1 MYKPF
6 KEVFKTET
14 DESAMPSLKTL
25 KDRSHKIPFNPAKQH
40 ATSTMLTVKCAECSK
55 PRLVY
60 AARKISASGKK
71 NFHIMMGSALFTCG
85 ALLAVFKSID
95 LNTKKL
101 DKLFARANLSCIKPV
116 EALYYTLNYPE
127 RFAHRFQAKPSENSK
142 CIPSLQTKQGS
153 KNKNTSTKKKRRKC
167 CG

>member
-1 MYKPF
+1 
-6 KEVFKTET
+6 
-14 DESAMPSLKTL
+14 
-25 KDRSHKIPFNPAKQH
+25 
-40 ATSTMLTVKCAECSK
+40 MLTVKCAECSK

-71 NFHIMMGSALFTCG
+71 KFHIIMGSALITCG

-153 KNKNTSTKKKRRKC
+153 KNKNTSTKKKRKKC